1 MIRSMKKQET
11 VRMLTTK
18 ETAEKLSADPGTV
31 RMWCINGTFPNAK
44 QEDTPRGPVW
54 LIPET
59 DLDGFERRGRGRP
72 KQKTDSNGG
81 EASTATDAPD
91 DALPAAVAGKPAK
104 KAARKKGGDR

>member
-1 MIRSMKKQET
+1 MIRSMKKEGT

-44 QEDTPRGPVW
+44 QEETPRGPIW
-54 LIPET
+54 LIPAT

-72 KQKTDSNGG
+72 KQKTDDADG
-81 EASTATDAPD
+81 EVSTATEAAD
-91 DALPAAVAGKPAK
+91 DAMPAAVTGKPAK
-104 KAARKKGGDR
+104 KAGKKSAKK